1 MRIAVF
7 GGTFNPP
14 HLGHTNLA
22 KAVVSRGLVDK
33 ILFIPAYMP
42 PHKLDWDMV
51 GFDDRL
57 NMLKLAAGALMQA
70 EVSDIESRRP
80 DEPSYTVV
88 TLELLQQLNPEDELV
103 LLIGEDSLQQLHTW
117 SRAVELAEKW
127 EIMTYPRPPLSVSLE
142 DLRRDWPEALADKL
156 YSSKVELPLY
166 EVSSTEIRHALKH
179 GLDVGGMLDEEVMKY
194 IEEKSLYQW
203 K

>member
-14 HLGHTNLA
+14 HLGHTSLA
-22 KAVVSRGLVDK
+22 EMVVSRGLADK
-33 ILFIPAYMP
+33 ILFMPAYLP

-57 NMLKLAAGALMQA
+57 NMLKLATGSMKQA

-80 DEPSYTVV
+80 DEPSYTAV
-88 TLELLQQLNPEDELV
+88 TLELLQQSNPDDELV

-117 SRAVELAEKW
+117 RQAAELAEKW

-142 DLRRDWPEALADKL
+142 DLRRDWPEELAEKL

-166 EVSSTEIRHALKH
+166 EVSSTEIRYALKH
-179 GLDVGGMLDEEVMKY
+179 GFDVGGMLDAEVVKY